1 MTLRNL
7 KTEPLPTY
15 GDHYTLEEFV
25 KRCQDGSFIDYDGY
39 GNYATK
45 TEMFDKIVYPSDV
58 TKKNFKPKPEFTHVV
73 WFNR

>member
-1 MTLRNL
+1 MAHL
-7 KTEPLPTY
+7 KTGPLPTY
-15 GDHYTLEEFV
+15 GNHMPIEQFV
-25 KRCQDGSFIDYDGY
+25 ESCKNGGFIDYDGY

-58 TKKNFKPKPEFTHVV
+58 TKKNYKPKPEFTHVV